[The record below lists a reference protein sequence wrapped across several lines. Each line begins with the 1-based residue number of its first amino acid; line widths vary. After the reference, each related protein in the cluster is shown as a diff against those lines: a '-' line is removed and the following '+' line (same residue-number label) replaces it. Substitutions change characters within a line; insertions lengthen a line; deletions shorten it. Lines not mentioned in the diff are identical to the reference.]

1 MLKAKTILIKCFNH
15 WESTI
20 NGASNFNESKGRIL
34 ALSLEEKKKNCEKQ
48 LIPFCRLIHKI

>member
-20 NGASNFNESKGRIL
+20 NGASNFNESKGRN
-34 ALSLEEKKKNCEKQ
+34 LSFKFRRKEKKLRKTAHSILSGNT
-48 LIPFCRLIHKI
+48 